1 MGREA
6 RCAARWGSRSGEV
19 KALLESTEIIVRGA
33 FRAVAP
39 LAELRDVRA
48 EGDTLRFS
56 VRGEEVALML
66 GADAPR
72 WAAKIAAP
80 VPSLAAKLG
89 LAATTRVLVAGRI
102 DDPELATALA
112 AAKRTR
118 ATAAADVIV
127 ARVDDAGALARTVT
141 AQRAALERGVPIWV
155 VYTKGKNAP
164 LGETTVRAMLRER
177 GLIDL
182 KVASVSPALT
192 ALKFARA
199 ARK

>member
-19 KALLESTEIIVRGA
+19 KALLESTEIVVRGA

-56 VRGEEVALML
+56 VRGEDVALML

-72 WAAKIAAP
+72 WAAKIATPA
-80 VPSLAAKLG
+80 PSLAAKLG

-102 DDPELATALA
+102 DDPELTAALA
-112 AAKRTR
+112 GAKRTR
-118 ATAAADVIV
+118 AAASADVIL
-127 ARVDDAGALARTVT
+127 ARVDDADALAHLVT
-141 AQRAALERGVPIWV
+141 THAAALERGIPLWV

-164 LGETTVRAMLRER
+164 LGETAVRAMLRER

-199 ARK
+199 ARR